1 MGRLHETLAVEP
13 AVKAQASAFLTTAHH
28 TVTKPALLAGLSR
41 TYQPR
46 DEDGDQL
53 PPETARVQVR
63 ADTVLRNVAAELTRW
78 FDVTATKEVANQ
90 RATANV
96 VVDGTVLIPD
106 APVTFLL
113 FLEKRLVDLRTF
125 MAKLP
130 VLDPAETWTY
140 SDVADCWVT
149 EPVKTV
155 RARKVPRNHVLAP
168 AEGPHPAQ
176 VQVYHEDIPAGD
188 WTLVKFSGALPAA
201 RVAELVNRVD
211 RLAEAVKVA
220 RVTANTADTE
230 PQHVGKALFGWLLR

>member
-13 AVKAQASAFLTTAHH
+13 AVKGQATAFLATAHH

-53 PPETARVQVR
+53 PPESTRVQVR

-90 RATANV
+90 HATANV
-96 VVDGTVLIPD
+96 VVDGAILIPD
-106 APVTFLL
+106 APVTLLL

-130 VLDPAETWTY
+130 ILDPAEAWTY

-155 RARKVPRNHVLAP
+155 RARKIPRNHVLAP
-168 AEGPHPAQ
+168 ADGTHAAQ
-176 VQVYHEDIPAGD
+176 VQVYHEDVAAGD

-201 RVAELVNRVD
+201 RVAELVARVD

-220 RVTANTADTE
+220 RVTANTADTV
-230 PQHVGKALFGWLLR
+230 PQRVGEALFGYLLR